1 MIAKVLPKEL
11 LKSAHPLSSVGV
23 IGFAWEHGDF
33 AAVVNYLID
42 HDYFILGGDVYSLS
56 DGEISSTDD
65 SWYIQ
70 KDAAPTKKELLEQSR
85 LKAVTYVDMY
95 HRRNG
100 SKYCY
105 SIVFA
110 QVIG

>member
-1 MIAKVLPKEL
+1 MIANILPKEL
-11 LKSAHPLSSVGV
+11 LKSAHSLSSVGA
-23 IGFAWEHGDF
+23 IGFAWKHGNF
-33 AAVVNYLID
+33 AAVVDYLIE
-42 HDYFILGGDVYSLS
+42 HDYFILGGDVYSII
-56 DGEISSTDD
+56 DGEISSTYD

-70 KDAAPTKKELLEQSR
+70 KDAAPTKKELLEASR

>member
-1 MIAKVLPKEL
+1 MITKVLPKEL
-11 LKSAHPLSSVGV
+11 LKSAHSLSSVGV
-23 IGFAWEHGDF
+23 IGFAWKHEDF
-33 AAVVNYLID
+33 ARVVKFLIK

-56 DGEISSTDD
+56 DGEISSTYD

-70 KDAAPTKKELLEQSR
+70 KDVATTKKELLEQSR
-85 LKAVTYVDMY
+85 LKTLSYVDMY